1 MINKFIYS
9 SSNASLEDLLKTL
22 DKSGEG
28 FLPIVDE
35 NNVLIGVVTD
45 GDIRRAF
52 LNKVSDLNLIINK
65 NPFTAPKGTNK
76 EKALTL
82 LKKAHLRH
90 LPIIDSDNKLVDVI
104 KLESWEEFVRPNKVV
119 IMAGGLGTRLGE
131 LTKDIPKPMLP
142 LGNKPILENLITS
155 FKNQGYIDFIISVNY
170 KAEIIK
176 KYFKDGAQWGVSIS
190 YVEEKERLGTAGA
203 ISLITEKFHHP
214 FIVINGD
221 IVTTLNFFDL
231 INYHIQ
237 KNSIATMCITK
248 KTYTIEY
255 GVIQF
260 DNENLITS
268 IQEKPSNNFYVN
280 AGIYVLSP
288 EAVKYIPKGKFFD
301 MPSLFELLKNNN
313 LKSYAYS
320 INDYWVDI
328 GLKDDYLKAINDIHY
343 FNCK

>member
-1 MINKFIYS
+1 MINKFIY

-22 DKSGEG
+22 DKSGQG

-45 GDIRRAF
+45 GDIRRAI
-52 LNKVSDLNLIINK
+52 LNKVSDVNLIINK
-65 NPFTAPKGTNK
+65 NPLTAPIGTTK
-76 EKALTL
+76 EQALAI
-82 LKKAHLRH
+82 LKKNHLRH
-90 LPIIDSDNKLVDVI
+90 LPIIDSNKKLIDVI
-104 KLESWEEFVRPNKVV
+104 KLDNWEEFIRPNKVV

-131 LTKDIPKPMLP
+131 LTKDVPKPMLP
-142 LGNKPILENLITS
+142 LHSKPLLDYLISS
-155 FKNQGYIDFIISVNY
+155 FKNQGYTEFIISVNY
-170 KAEIIK
+170 KADVIK
-176 KYFKDGAQWGVSIS
+176 NYFKDGAHLGISIT
-190 YVEEKERLGTAGA
+190 YVEENERLGTAGA
-203 ISLITEKFHHP
+203 ISLIKEKFLHP

-221 IVTTLNFFDL
+221 IITTLNYAEL
-231 INYHIQ
+231 INFHLQ
-237 KNSIATMCITK
+237 KKSIATMCVVK
-248 KTYTIEY
+248 KTYTIQY
-255 GVIQF
+255 GVIEF

-313 LKSYAYS
+313 LKSCAYS
-320 INDYWVDI
+320 INDYWIDI
-328 GLKDDYLKAINDIHY
+328 GLKEDYLKAINDIHY

>member
-1 MINKFIYS
+1 MIDKYIYR
-9 SSNASLEDLLKTL
+9 SNATLEDLLISL

-52 LNKVSDLNLIINK
+52 LNKVSDVNLIINK
-65 NPFTAPKGTNK
+65 NPYTAPKGTSK
-76 EKALTL
+76 EQALII
-82 LKKAHLRH
+82 LKKAHRRH
-90 LPIIDSDNKLVDVI
+90 LPIVDSDKKLVEII
-104 KLESWEEFVRPNKVV
+104 KLDNWEEFVRPNKVV
-119 IMAGGLGTRLGE
+119 IMAGGLGSRLGE

-176 KYFKDGAQWGVSIS
+176 NYFKDGAHLGVSIS

-203 ISLITEKFHHP
+203 ISLIKEEFNHP

-221 IVTTLNFFDL
+221 ILSTLNYSELLDFHL
-231 INYHIQ
+231 Q
-237 KNSIATMCITK
+237 KKSIATMCVAK
-248 KTYTIEY
+248 KTYTIQY

-260 DNENLITS
+260 NQDNSITT
-268 IQEKPSNNFYVN
+268 IQEKPGYDFYIN

-288 EAVKYIPKGKFFD
+288 EAVKFIPEGKFFD
-301 MPSLFELLKNNN
+301 MPSLFELLN
-313 LKSYAYS
+313 KSNYKTYVFP
-320 INDYWVDI
+320 INDYWLDI
-328 GLKDDYLKAINDIHY
+328 GLKDDYFKALNDISG
-343 FNCK
+343 FNL